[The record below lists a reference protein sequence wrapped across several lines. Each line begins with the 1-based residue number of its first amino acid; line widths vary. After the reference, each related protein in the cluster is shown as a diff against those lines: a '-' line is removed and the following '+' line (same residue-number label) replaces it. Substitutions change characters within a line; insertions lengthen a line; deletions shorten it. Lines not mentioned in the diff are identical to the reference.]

1 MSRKRETGDEITKK
15 KNPNGISNQ
24 YLLNAYIVPIGTVS
38 EGSRVIL
45 DGSQSYYRL
54 SKDLSTE
61 LSTSVSRTTRTISGQ
76 DNIRYLWTQTDGSSV
91 DLKDNNTA
99 TPSFIAP
106 FIEIKRN
113 SSDPKP
119 YATFKFQLI
128 LNDKEGSVSE
138 PAFVDIVVKMVQRA
152 LVFQGGGALGAYEVG
167 VFKALCE
174 NIIEKTKGKQTI
186 ENNGN
191 RPVFDIVAGT
201 SIGAVNAAVIVG
213 KVLEY
218 YNNRND
224 DDNND
229 KSKSPKPASQV
240 EVWTNTI
247 RDLERLWDDISNP
260 LLTIPTWM
268 RDNPSF
274 QSLWKSV
281 NEFSNSLLTGWWEY
295 LKNVRM
301 ILNGNY
307 RLLSKEVQ
315 NIGNIKGISSWPD
328 NNGPYIPIL
337 REEWPY
343 IHWVGWKENWKEEW
357 PYIQGYFY
365 WPENYGPPATA
376 EAARRNYSY
385 TNSIAFGIPRVLLPA
400 IQQPDMTFFG
410 SPFTR
415 FDNTPLARTIKKYWD
430 YEKFPIK
437 TTFKDLQPRLLLIS
451 VDMLDATSAVAFDS
465 YVKENGKCK
474 TEYGDEEFKYAIEYP
489 DGITIEHVMASMS
502 THLKHRYPEMK
513 VTTNNDG
520 ENKDLGN
527 RERGEQT
534 RLFWDGAYLSNTPL
548 KELLHEHEYYWNKII
563 REKVKLENGQEETI
577 VPDLEIYIINLY
589 PTVEN
594 EIPMTADAIQDREID
609 IKFHDRTKNDIR
621 FAQITSDYLELV
633 EQITNLGLKHAEDD
647 EDFKKD
653 YDALLSKLT
662 RSRKRTGISRTYK
675 DLLEGRYD
683 ITRVIY
689 VDRQDDNSTIFGK
702 AFEFSPKT
710 VSQLQKAGYEDAQI
724 ALDIESVRSAALNLL
739 DNSILT
745 QQEVISLEQKL
756 QAAIAHAKHQ
766 DIDKALERTSELN
779 KTAIAALKGKNLE
792 QKDMIEFLLE
802 MGHLINSAGL
812 LDLQLLISKA
822 TVMVNKGI
830 YSQSEGERLKQ
841 ELVEKKRI
849 MKEQGAPLD
858 IMV

>member
-1 MSRKRETGDEITKK
+1 MPRKGQTVDETTKK
-15 KNPNGISNQ
+15 ENSNGLSNQ
-24 YLLNAYIVPIGTVS
+24 YQLIAYIVPIGTVS

-54 SKDLSTE
+54 SKDLSTG
-61 LSTSVSRTTRTISGQ
+61 LSTSVSSTTRPISDQ
-76 DNIRYLWTQTDGSSV
+76 DDIKYLWKQIDGSSV

-99 TPSFIAP
+99 TPSFTAP
-106 FIEIKRN
+106 FIEIKSN
-113 SSDPKP
+113 TSDPKP

-128 LNDKEGSVSE
+128 VKDKDGSISE
-138 PAFVDIVVKMVQRA
+138 PAFVDVIVKMVQRA
-152 LVFQGGGALGAYEVG
+152 LVLQGGGALGAYEVG

-174 NIIEKTKGKQTI
+174 NIIEKTKDKRTI
-186 ENNGN
+186 EKNDN
-191 RPVFDIVAGT
+191 RLLFDIVAGT
-201 SIGAVNAAVIVG
+201 SIGAVNAAIIVG

-218 YNNRND
+218 YNNPND
-224 DDNND
+224 IDNKE
-229 KSKSPKPASQV
+229 KSKSPMPVNQI
-240 EVWTNTI
+240 EVWTNAI
-247 RDLERLWDDISNP
+247 KDLEKFWDDISNP

-274 QSLWKSV
+274 QSWWKSV
-281 NEFSNSLLTGWWEY
+281 NEFSNSLLTCWWDY
-295 LKNVRM
+295 LKNTR
-301 ILNGNY
+301 IIWNENY
-307 RLLSKEVQ
+307 TLLSREIQ
-315 NIGNIKGISSWPD
+315 NIGNIKEVPSWLD
-328 NNGPYIPIL
+328 NNWPYIPIF

-343 IHWVGWKENWKEEW
+343 IQWVGWKENWKEEW

-385 TNSIAFGIPRVLLPA
+385 TNSIALGVPQVLLPA
-400 IQQPDMTFFG
+400 IQQPDMAFFG
-410 SPFTR
+410 PPFTR

-437 TTFKDLQPRLLLIS
+437 TSFKDLQPRLLLVS

-465 YVKENGKCK
+465 YVKENGKCR

-489 DGITIEHVMASMS
+489 DGITMEHVMASMS
-502 THLKHRYPEMK
+502 THLKHKYPEMK
-513 VTTNNDG
+513 VLKNNDDG
-520 ENKDLGN
+520 ENEELEN
-527 RERGEQT
+527 RGGEQT

-548 KELLHEHEYYWNKII
+548 KELIHEHGYYWNKII
-563 REKVKLENGQEETI
+563 RENVKLENGQEETI

-621 FAQITSDYLELV
+621 FAQITSDYLELI

-647 EDFKKD
+647 DDFKKD

-662 RSRKRTGISRTYK
+662 KSRKRTGISRTYK
-675 DLLEGRYD
+675 DLLEGRAD

-710 VSQLQKAGYEDAQI
+710 VNQLQKAGYEDAQI
-724 ALDIESVRSAALNLL
+724 ALDIESVRSAAIHLL

-745 QQEVISLEQKL
+745 QQEVIRLEQKL
-756 QAAIAHAKHQ
+756 QAAIAYAKHQ
-766 DIDKALERTSELN
+766 DIDKALERTTELN

-802 MGHLINSAGL
+802 TRRLVNSTDL
-812 LDLQLLISKA
+812 LDLQLLISKV

-830 YSQSEGERLKQ
+830 YSQSEGDRLKQ
-841 ELVEKKRI
+841 ELIEKKRLL
-849 MKEQGAPLD
+849 KDQGAQFN